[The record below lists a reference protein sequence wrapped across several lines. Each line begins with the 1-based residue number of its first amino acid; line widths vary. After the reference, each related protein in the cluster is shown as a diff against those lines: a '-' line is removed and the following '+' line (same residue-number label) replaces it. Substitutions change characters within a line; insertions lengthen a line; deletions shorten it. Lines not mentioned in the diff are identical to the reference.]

1 MVAKTRVEAR
11 HVTSSPILEGFP
23 PSLSLALV
31 HTAIM
36 SQPSY
41 TLSAAQEV
49 LRHML
54 VSSTDMAGRDLTCS
68 AWQSFMFADMQH

>member
-1 MVAKTRVEAR
+1 
-11 HVTSSPILEGFP
+11 
-23 PSLSLALV
+23 
-31 HTAIM
+31 M

-54 VSSTDMAGRDLTCS
+54 VSSTNMAGRDLTLLGL
-68 AWQSFMFADMQH
+68 AIIVADMRH